1 MSAISTLNATP
12 EDRAGLMADAA
23 DMLRAAIQFQ
33 GVAAL
38 VSTREHAARHE
49 AGHTILHKVEGNR
62 VLSVEVYPRGK
73 DWLGKTNTGKR
84 WRVDHDTDPQ
94 ADLAQIRVLL
104 AGPFSEYWYC
114 ANPAYGAGVD
124 ELALARRIAS
134 TVAFKLGVDFQ
145 ALLLNAIAD
154 TWHTIA
160 RHRSAFDAVTA
171 TLLIRKKVKG
181 FELLRLL
188 RDV

>member
-1 MSAISTLNATP
+1 MSAISQLNAKA
-12 EDRAGLMADAA
+12 EDRADLYEDAA
-23 DMLRAAIQFQ
+23 YMLRNAIQVQ
-33 GVAAL
+33 GLAAL
-38 VSTREHAARHE
+38 TCTREHAARHE
-49 AGHTILHKVEGNR
+49 AGHVIQHKAEGNR
-62 VLSVEVYPRGK
+62 VLSVQVYPRGK

-94 ADLAQIRVLL
+94 ADLAQVRILL
-104 AGPFSEYWYC
+104 AGPFAEYSYC
-114 ANPAYGAGVD
+114 ANPAFGAGVD

-145 ALLLNAIAD
+145 ALLLKAIAD
-154 TWHTIA
+154 TGQPIA

-171 TLLIRKKVKG
+171 ALLIRKKVKG